1 MEKEEKILM
10 SNQHNHHN
18 HVIDSDWGLI
28 FAIGINTLL
37 TFVQV
42 IGGIISGS
50 LSLIADALHNL
61 SDAASLGIAFFAR
74 TLGRKPADQFK
85 TFGYQRAEVVAALI
99 NLTLLIT
106 VSLYLIYE
114 ALWRIVEP
122 QTITGLIM
130 VLISGI
136 ALIIDMITAFIT
148 FKMSKDSINMKAAFL
163 HNLSDALASVGV
175 IIAGSLIFLYEWYWV
190 DTLVTFLIAGFI
202 LWQALVLVPKT
213 IHLLM
218 EGSPEGLS
226 SEDIQ
231 HSAEEINGVKE
242 VHHIH
247 VWSID
252 EHRIAMEAHV
262 VVTTNKLKEVEVIKV
277 ELKQLLK
284 KQFNITH
291 STLEFEHHIDSNC
304 DE

>member
-1 MEKEEKILM
+1 M

-74 TLGRKPADQFK
+74 TLGRKPADEFK

-130 VLISGI
+130 VLIAGI

-148 FKMSKDSINMKAAFL
+148 FKMS
-163 HNLSDALASVGV
+163 
-175 IIAGSLIFLYEWYWV
+175 
-190 DTLVTFLIAGFI
+190 
-202 LWQALVLVPKT
+202 
-213 IHLLM
+213 
-218 EGSPEGLS
+218 
-226 SEDIQ
+226 
-231 HSAEEINGVKE
+231 
-242 VHHIH
+242 
-247 VWSID
+247 
-252 EHRIAMEAHV
+252 R
-262 VVTTNKLKEVEVIKV
+262 
-277 ELKQLLK
+277 QL
-284 KQFNITH
+284 
-291 STLEFEHHIDSNC
+291 
-304 DE
+304 